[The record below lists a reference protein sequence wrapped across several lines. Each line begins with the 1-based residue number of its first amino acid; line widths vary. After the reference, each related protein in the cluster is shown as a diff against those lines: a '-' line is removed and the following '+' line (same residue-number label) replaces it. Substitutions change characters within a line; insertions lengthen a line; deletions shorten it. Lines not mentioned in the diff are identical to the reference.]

1 MNGGKKIVNGKII
14 SSPKECPFRDST
26 NYYNKR
32 ANVYFCNNGRFSY
45 CRRSKFPVDCPLEDA
60 E

>member
-1 MNGGKKIVNGKII
+1 MNDTNKILDGKII

-26 NYYNKR
+26 DYYNKR

-45 CRRSKFPVDCPLEDA
+45 CSRIKIPADCPLEDA